1 MTLRSWEDLMLVDVE
16 RCIFALKKNP
26 DDLAAWVSG
35 DRVHDGTGLRLSE
48 EERRAIAETDV
59 EALWSMG
66 VHPLLLL
73 QFARAAG
80 IPTPDYYA
88 RIRNSNAERTI
99 QS

>member
-1 MTLRSWEDLMLVDVE
+1 MTLRSSEDFMLVDLE

-35 DRVHDGTGLRLSE
+35 HHVHVGTGLRLSD
-48 EERRAIAETDV
+48 EERRAIAEIDV

-80 IPTPDYYA
+80 IAAPDHYA
-88 RIRNSNAERTI
+88 RIRNSNVERTI